1 MLAITELVARESTS
15 TTGMEQA
22 LARIALLE
30 EALLAEREA
39 RRQVEAERDR
49 MRAAYRELSIAM
61 ELLRRRIFAA
71 KAERI
76 DTAQLELELEHKSK
90 ELDALVGELDGG
102 APEPPPPPKE
112 KTRRKPTGRRDLSKS
127 DLPEERVE
135 VTDPEMERLV
145 AEGKA
150 ERFGF
155 DVESSA
161 VKWRRGG
168 AVRLTIAR
176 AKYRL
181 GTLEGVEDAA
191 SAAATVA
198 DAETTVADAET
209 PIVHDVLDESGS
221 TVTTKASE
229 AASASDASAALVPPP
244 RIDRRFGTTLVTA
257 TMPPCI
263 IRRSIGTPSLYAKL
277 VMSKLG
283 RGMPFFR
290 QEDELAHD
298 GFPLDRGTMS
308 RWAHDLGVTAGRT
321 VVAAMRAEA
330 LATAFCLATDATG
343 VMVQPIRTHERK
355 RQACKSGHFFVVIA
369 DRDHVW
375 FEYTPR
381 ETSKAVHSMFRGF
394 SGYVQSD
401 AKSVYDVLFRDL
413 EAEPPDDDEIVPDR
427 ATRAEVGCWF
437 HCRRKF
443 YDAAITTKDPVARE
457 ALLRIHRLFEYEERW
472 RSLAPAQRKAM
483 RDRVSR
489 AELESF
495 FTWVE
500 VEYRKVVDQ
509 RGLRRTALGYA
520 RNQKDALLRYLE
532 DGRLQMENN
541 RSERELK
548 RIAVGRKA
556 WLFIGSDDHGPPTA
570 ALFSL
575 IASAKLHRLDV
586 EDYLRDLFRVLP
598 HWPEDRYIELAPKYW
613 LDTRAR
619 LVPRELAA
627 ELGWL
632 TIPPKEQPPSS

>member
-22 LARIALLE
+22 LAKIALLE

-49 MRAAYRELSIAM
+49 VRAAYRELSIAM

-90 ELDALVGELDGG
+90 ELDALVGQLDGG
-102 APEPPPPPKE
+102 APEPPAAPKE

-155 DVESSA
+155 DDESSA

-168 AVRLTIAR
+168 AIRLIIAR

-191 SAAATVA
+191 SADATVADAEMVADAETTGA

-209 PIVHDVLDESGS
+209 TIGHDVLDESGS
-221 TVTTKASE
+221 TVTTEVPE
-229 AASASDASAALVPPP
+229 AARASDASAALVPAP
-244 RIDRRFGTTLVTA
+244 RIDRRYGTTLVTA

-263 IRRSIGTPSLYAKL
+263 LRRSIGTPSLYAKL

-308 RWAHDLGVTAGRT
+308 RWAHDLGVTAGKT

-343 VMVQPIRTHERK
+343 VMVQPIRTHEKK

-413 EAEPPDDDEIVPDR
+413 EAEPPDDDEIVPDG

-489 AELESF
+489 RELESF
-495 FTWVE
+495 
-500 VEYRKVVDQ
+500 
-509 RGLRRTALGYA
+509 
-520 RNQKDALLRYLE
+520 
-532 DGRLQMENN
+532 
-541 RSERELK
+541 
-548 RIAVGRKA
+548 
-556 WLFIGSDDHGPPTA
+556 WLS
-570 ALFSL
+570 
-575 IASAKLHRLDV
+575 
-586 EDYLRDLFRVLP
+586 
-598 HWPEDRYIELAPKYW
+598 
-613 LDTRAR
+613 
-619 LVPRELAA
+619 
-627 ELGWL
+627 
-632 TIPPKEQPPSS
+632 